1 MVGARFARAGHAPLG
16 PVASGARRDFR
27 LLWFGQTSSKLGSTI
42 TSVALPLV
50 AVSTLDASAF
60 LVAMLPAATWLPW
73 LILGLP
79 AGVWVDRLPRR
90 TVMIAADLVAL
101 AVVVSVPI
109 AAWLGMLHIA
119 HLIAA
124 ALLTGAASVFFQTA
138 YQTYPPMLLP
148 AAALPAANAKLQG
161 SESAAQ
167 VIGPGI
173 GGLVAQFFG
182 AVTGLIG
189 DALSF
194 LVSAVC
200 LLRIETREKITRPAQ
215 TSTLREVGE
224 GLRFVAADP
233 YLRVLTVFGAA
244 SNIGLIGYQAVLVVF
259 LTRVAGVGPGAVGG
273 LIAAMGLGGV
283 VGAAIATPIGRR
295 FGTARGLI
303 MCELG
308 AAPFGLLIALGG
320 PGPRLGFVVAGG
332 FVLVAGVVAG
342 NVIKASFR
350 QSYPPAHLLGRV
362 TASKQ
367 LVNFGTIPL
376 GALLAGA
383 LASTIGVRPTMWLM
397 LACVVLAA
405 LILLAEPIRGR
416 RDLPTSVA

>member
-1 MVGARFARAGHAPLG
+1 MTTTLAPVTPG
-16 PVASGARRDFR
+16 VRRDFR
-27 LLWFGQTSSKLGSTI
+27 LLWIGQTSSKLGSTI

-90 TVMIAADLVAL
+90 TVMIVCDLAALLVVL
-101 AVVVSVPI
+101 SVPV

-119 HLIAA
+119 HLLAA
-124 ALLTGAASVFFQTA
+124 ALLTGAAGVFFQTA
-138 YQTYPPMLLP
+138 YQTYPPVLLP
-148 AAALPAANAKLQG
+148 AAALPAANAKLHG

-167 VIGPGI
+167 VVGPGI
-173 GGLVAQFFG
+173 GGLVAQLFG
-182 AVTGLIG
+182 AVTGLLG

-194 LVSAVC
+194 LVSAIC
-200 LLRIETREKITRPAQ
+200 LLRIETREKVTGRGQAN
-215 TSTLREVGE
+215 TLREVGE
-224 GLRFVAADP
+224 GLRFVAADR
-233 YLRVLTVFGAA
+233 YLRVLTIFGAV
-244 SNIGLIGYQAVLVVF
+244 SNIGLIGYQAVMVVF
-259 LTRVAGVGPGAVGG
+259 LTRVIGVSPGTVGG
-273 LIAAMGLGGV
+273 LIAVMGLGGV
-283 VGAAIATPIGRR
+283 AGAVVATPISRR
-295 FGTARGLI
+295 FGTARGMIL
-303 MCELG
+303 CELG
-308 AAPFGLLIALGG
+308 GAPFGLLIALGG

-350 QSYPPAHLLGRV
+350 QSYPPPHLLGRV
-362 TASKQ
+362 TASMQ
-367 LVNFGTIPL
+367 LVNYGTIPL

-383 LASTIGVRPTMWLM
+383 LASTIGVRATMWAM
-397 LACVVLAA
+397 LACVVLAG

-416 RDLPTSVA
+416 RDLPLAVA

>member
-1 MVGARFARAGHAPLG
+1 VSTAVVVPVGE
-16 PVASGARRDFR
+16 GARRDFR
-27 LLWFGQTSSKLGSTI
+27 LLWIGQTSSKLGSTI

-90 TVMIAADLVAL
+90 TVMIVADLIAL
-101 AVVVSVPI
+101 AVVLSVPI
-109 AAWLGMLHIA
+109 AAWLGVLHIG
-119 HLIAA
+119 HLLAA

-138 YQTYPPMLLP
+138 YQTYPPVLLP
-148 AAALPAANAKLQG
+148 TVALPAANAKLQG

-167 VIGPGI
+167 VVGPGI
-173 GGLVAQFFG
+173 GGLVAQLFG
-182 AVTGLIG
+182 AVTGLLG

-194 LVSAVC
+194 LISAIC
-200 LLRIETREKITRPAQ
+200 LLRIETREKVTRSAE
-215 TSTLREVGE
+215 TNTLREVGE
-224 GLRFVAADP
+224 GLRFVFSDP
-233 YLRVLTVFGAA
+233 YLRVLTAFGAA

-259 LTRVAGVGPGAVGG
+259 LTRVVGVSPGAVGG

-283 VGAAIATPIGRR
+283 AGAALATPIGRR
-295 FGTARGLI
+295 FGTARGMI

-320 PGPRLGFVVAGG
+320 PGPRLGFVVVGG

-350 QSYPPAHLLGRV
+350 QSYPPPHLLGRV

-376 GALLAGA
+376 GALLAGG

>member
-1 MVGARFARAGHAPLG
+1 MTTLVAPVT
-16 PVASGARRDFR
+16 PGARRDFR
-27 LLWFGQTSSKLGSTI
+27 LLWMGQTSSKLGSTI

-60 LVAMLPAATWLPW
+60 MVAMLPAATWLPW

-90 TVMIAADLVAL
+90 TVMIVCDLAALLVVL
-101 AVVVSVPI
+101 SVPV
-109 AAWLGMLHIA
+109 AAWLGLLHIA
-119 HLIAA
+119 HLLAA

-138 YQTYPPMLLP
+138 YQTYPPVLLP
-148 AAALPAANAKLQG
+148 AAQLPAANAKLQG

-167 VIGPGI
+167 VVGPGI
-173 GGLVAQFFG
+173 GGLVAQLFG
-182 AVTGLIG
+182 AVTGLLG

-194 LVSAVC
+194 LISAIC
-200 LLRIETREKITRPAQ
+200 LLRIETREKVTRPAQ
-215 TSTLREVGE
+215 RNTLREVGE

-233 YLRVLTVFGAA
+233 YLRVLTIFGAV

-259 LTRVAGVGPGAVGG
+259 LTRVVGVSPGAVGG
-273 LIAAMGLGGV
+273 LIAATGLGGV
-283 VGAAIATPIGRR
+283 VGAALATSIGRR

-303 MCELG
+303 LCELG

-320 PGPRLGFVVAGG
+320 PGRRLGFVVAGG

-350 QSYPPAHLLGRV
+350 QSYPPPHLLGRV

-367 LVNFGTIPL
+367 LVNYGTIPL

-383 LASTIGVRPTMWLM
+383 LASTIGVRATMWAM
-397 LACVVLAA
+397 LACVVLAG
-405 LILLAEPIRGR
+405 LVLLAEPIRGR